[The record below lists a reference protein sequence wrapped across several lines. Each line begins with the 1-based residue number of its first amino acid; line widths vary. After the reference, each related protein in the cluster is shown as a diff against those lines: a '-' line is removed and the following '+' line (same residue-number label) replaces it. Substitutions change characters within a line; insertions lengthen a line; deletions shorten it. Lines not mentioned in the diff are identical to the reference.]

1 MHTDKMKKEKRL
13 GMILIF
19 FFFQMKLMLLY
30 MCYYLSNINNDLDST
45 KLLT

>member
-19 FFFQMKLMLLY
+19 FFFSDEINVTVYVLL
-30 MCYYLSNINNDLDST
+30 LV
-45 KLLT
+45 KHK

>member
-13 GMILIF
+13 EMILI
-19 FFFQMKLMLLY
+19 FFQMKLMLLY